1 MNDGTYIDLRN
12 LMIATEFRLDDDLV
26 DCLVAFVRL
35 VLVDIFDAFTDLLV
49 TLDLSWKRMEKSSP
63 LHGA

>member
-1 MNDGTYIDLRN
+1 
-12 LMIATEFRLDDDLV
+12 MIATEFRLDDDLV